1 VGALVASRRPE
12 NAIGWIF
19 CLLGVS
25 LGAAF
30 SAQFYADYS
39 LIVRPGSLPGGDIAI
54 WSLSWTAP
62 VLSAAPT
69 FVLLLFP
76 DGRLLS
82 RRWRPVAW
90 LAVGAAAM
98 SVVGLA
104 ARELVRELGLVRVSS
119 RWRAF
124 ERPGRAEWERS
135 ER

>member
-1 VGALVASRRPE
+1 
-12 NAIGWIF
+12 
-19 CLLGVS
+19 
-25 LGAAF
+25 
-30 SAQFYADYS
+30 
-39 LIVRPGSLPGGDIAI
+39 VRPGSLPSGDIAI

-82 RRWRPVAW
+82 CRWRPVAW

-119 RWRAF
+119 RWRSF